1 MSHAT
6 KPSRKETARDLAWI
20 AERADGLR
28 DVNLVLIRTPDGKLD
43 LVPAEETNAE
53 PILEVRTPSKKKQE
67 PRQDKLPL
75 TIEKDWDAVF
85 LSESAVGK
93 FLIPYYVAQRLLTQE
108 ELDRLRVDY
117 QSNPKVIG
125 IIHIPPSR
133 PKLLYDNGEAKDF
146 VVGRGSGVQ
155 MKLDGEIETSW

>member
-6 KPSRKETARDLAWI
+6 KTSRKETARDLAWI

-28 DVNLVLIRTPDGKLD
+28 DVDLVLIRDQDGKLD
-43 LVPAEETNAE
+43 LVPPDQTTEK
-53 PILEVRTPSKKKQE
+53 PILEVRTPSRKKQE
-67 PRQDKLPL
+67 PRKDKLPL

-108 ELDRLRVDY
+108 ELDRLRVGY

-125 IIHIPPSR
+125 IVHIPPSR
-133 PKLLYDNGEAKDF
+133 PKLLFDNGKAEDF
-146 VVGRGSGVQ
+146 EVGRGSGVQ
-155 MKLDGEIETSW
+155 MKLDGEIGTSW